1 MKYTFCWDSVYSFH
15 SLLYN
20 WISGRRS
27 TFIFKFIII
36 TLLISHVII
45 PSYDTSPRMM
55 ARWRKVVRI
64 LSLQWLQC
72 HKIIDD
78 VNKLPDDDDV
88 LKEQQLVHSGK
99 AEADRIVIRNLSKI
113 YDDGKVAV
121 DNLSIGIAPGECFGL
136 LGINGE
142 FPSIL
147 QLYY

>member
-1 MKYTFCWDSVYSFH
+1 MVDEVRLFSN
-15 SLLYN
+15 LLLLHCL
-20 WISGRRS
+20 
-27 TFIFKFIII
+27 FL
-36 TLLISHVII
+36 TLLFR
-45 PSYDTSPRMM
+45 PTLLSPRMM